1 MAVKERTELGSA
13 AVEGGEAVTP
23 VIIGR
28 LAEPCCACGVVDPVA
43 GRPVYDAG
51 DILICSTCGQAY
63 LVVVKGKSLCRVGS
77 LYRKDNERKAKAL
90 DE

>member
-1 MAVKERTELGSA
+1 M
-13 AVEGGEAVTP
+13 TP

-28 LAEPCCACGVVDPVA
+28 LAEPCCACGV
-43 GRPVYDAG
+43 RSTAG
-51 DILICSTCGQAY
+51 DRLIYDEGDVLICSTCGQAY